1 MNTQLAPVPGRHD
14 HPPQPVRSA
23 EAHPLRRVGL
33 VDRAAMHLGVALIHW
48 GRRPVRARRRSRP
61 TLAPET
67 LQARRELD
75 RVRDEYLA
83 LNLTRFR

>member
-14 HPPQPVRSA
+14 HPPQPVRSP

-48 GRRPVRARRRSRP
+48 GRRPVKARRRARP
-61 TLAPET
+61 TLAPES
-67 LQARRELD
+67 LQSRRELD
-75 RVRDEYLA
+75 RVRDEHLA
-83 LNLTRFR
+83 LTLTQFR

>member
-14 HPPQPVRSA
+14 HPPQPVRSS
-23 EAHPLRRVGL
+23 EAHQLRRVGL

-48 GRRPVRARRRSRP
+48 GRRPVKARRRERP
-61 TLAPET
+61 ALAPES

-75 RVRDEYLA
+75 RVRDEHLA
-83 LNLTRFR
+83 LTLTQFR

>member
-14 HPPQPVRSA
+14 HPPQTIRSP
-23 EAHPLRRVGL
+23 ETHPLRRVGL

-48 GRRPVRARRRSRP
+48 GRRPVKARRRVRP
-61 TLAPET
+61 TLAPESIA
-67 LQARRELD
+67 ARRELD

-83 LNLTRFR
+83 LKLTQFR